1 MPHGRKARPGSLWS
15 RVDERRETKRET
27 LRPAAE
33 PPPRRPKFRWV
44 VEAILPLTLLAAAG
58 VAVSLP
64 ESLAFEARMALFGF
78 AFATVLWSTTKLNSA
93 YVALVAV
100 MLTIFMG
107 GASQEELFD
116 SLASDVVW
124 LMIGAFVLGGAMRL
138 TGLAGRLTGLVVKR
152 AKTVRGVFWM
162 ITTVLIPL
170 SFFIP
175 STSGRAAVVMPVF
188 NSISESAGDK
198 KITRALALLMPT
210 VILVATIST
219 LIGAGSHLI
228 AIDLLDEISGESI
241 SFAQW
246 AMWGVPFGAAASYI
260 SCGVI
265 MKMFLDKGRPDR
277 EFRQKRRDA
286 GEAAPFSRNEKVTLF
301 VLLAMGGLWLTEALH
316 GVEIAT
322 VTVAGALLLTL
333 PVVGVMKWKDGLKA
347 VSWNLIIF
355 VGAALALGNALI
367 KSGAA
372 QWIIDN
378 LFALSGI
385 TGIES
390 TFLILL
396 VIGFISLTS
405 HIYMTS
411 HAARAVA
418 LVPPFL
424 YLAGSLDLNATAVLF
439 ISTLG
444 MDYCQTF
451 PVSSKALLMFQ
462 EQETETFQ
470 PADLLRLSAV
480 LLIVHIAL
488 VVVFYYGYWQW
499 TGLAL

>member
-1 MPHGRKARPGSLWS
+1 M
-15 RVDERRETKRET
+15 DERRESRRES

-33 PPPRRPKFRWV
+33 PPPRKPRFRWV
-44 VEAILPLTLLAAAG
+44 VGAILPLTLLVVAG

-64 ESLAFEARMALFGF
+64 ETLAFEARMALFGF
-78 AFATVLWSTTKLNSA
+78 AFATILWSTTKLNSA
-93 YVALVAV
+93 YVALGAV
-100 MLTIFMG
+100 MLTIVLG
-107 GASQEELFD
+107 GAEQEELFD

-124 LMIGAFVLGGAMRL
+124 LMIGAFVLGGAMRV
-138 TGLAGRLTGLVVKR
+138 TGLAGRLTGVVVKR

-188 NSISESAGDK
+188 NSISEAAGDR

-260 SCGVI
+260 SCGII
-265 MKMFLDKGRPDR
+265 MKMFLDKDRLARELRPGARR
-277 EFRQKRRDA
+277 EEA
-286 GEAAPFSRNEKVTLF
+286 EAAPFSRDERVALF
-301 VLLAMGGLWLTEALH
+301 VLLAMVGLWLSEALH

-322 VTVAGALLLTL
+322 VTVAGALLLTF

-367 KSGAA
+367 ESGAA

-378 LFALSGI
+378 LFTLSGVA
-385 TGIES
+385 GIES

-480 LLIVHIAL
+480 LLIVHILL